1 MKKPKLGD
9 ILEIPT
15 AKGLAYAQYTHEHSQ
30 FGSVLRVFD
39 TLFESRP
46 DNFTSLVTGPV
57 RFSTLFP
64 LRASVR
70 NGIVNIIGHHEIAK
84 GNKRFPTFRDGLPE
98 AGTKKVAVW
107 WFWDG
112 EREWRVGNITAE
124 QRKLPIRSIWNYPM
138 LVQRIEEGWRP
149 ETDRE

>member
-15 AKGLAYAQYTHEHSQ
+15 AKGLAYAQYTHEHAQ

-64 LRASVR
+64 LPASVK
-70 NGIVNIIGHHEIAK
+70 NGIVNVIGHHEE
-84 GNKRFPTFRDGLPE
+84 T
-98 AGTKKVAVW
+98 TKYVSYTW
-107 WFWDG
+107 
-112 EREWRVGNITAE
+112 
-124 QRKLPIRSIWNYPM
+124 
-138 LVQRIEEGWRP
+138 
-149 ETDRE
+149 